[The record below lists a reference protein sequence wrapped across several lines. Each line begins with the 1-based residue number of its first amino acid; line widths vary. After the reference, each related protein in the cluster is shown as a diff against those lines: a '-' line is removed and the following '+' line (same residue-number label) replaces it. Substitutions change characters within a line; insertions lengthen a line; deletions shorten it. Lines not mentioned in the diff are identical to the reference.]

1 MRAVAE
7 MAPAVPLS
15 TAHCVYLRPG
25 TIPARSWS
33 RIAFASNLH
42 DSALMEQTI
51 DSGCHFLGDIS
62 RGLASI
68 VEKAVSKWGLP
79 NGSILG
85 GEPSGAVIGGLRYG
99 EGRLYIQNARV
110 RVFWQAP

>member
-1 MRAVAE
+1 
-7 MAPAVPLS
+7 
-15 TAHCVYLRPG
+15 
-25 TIPARSWS
+25 
-33 RIAFASNLH
+33 
-42 DSALMEQTI
+42 
-51 DSGCHFLGDIS
+51 LGDIS

-99 EGRLYIQNARV
+99 EGRLYI
-110 RVFWQAP
+110 